1 MPSFL
6 AFQFKKFYYMYIFY
20 LFICYIYMLCKRL
33 GTQTGTTYIYLVIT
47 RLFEKIKFLPFPVEY
62 PT

>member
-1 MPSFL
+1 
-6 AFQFKKFYYMYIFY
+6 
-20 LFICYIYMLCKRL
+20 MLCKRL
-33 GTQTGTTYIYLVIT
+33 GTQTETSCIYWVIT